1 MLVHRTKGRFLS
13 SVLLVGV
20 FGAIAA
26 VTAAE
31 VGEKVQEGSHSDA
44 PKQDRVV
51 TAVEVGEKAPDF
63 TLPSTMGENIS
74 LSQFQGKKSILIEF
88 YAGDF
93 DPT

>member
-1 MLVHRTKGRFLS
+1 MLAHRIKSLFLS
-13 SVLLVGV
+13 GVLLAGMLGV
-20 FGAIAA
+20 TAV

-31 VGEKVQEGSHSDA
+31 VGEKAQEGSHGNTLQ
-44 PKQDRVV
+44 QDRVV
-51 TAVEVGEKAPDF
+51 TAAEVGEKAPDF
-63 TLPSTMGENIS
+63 TLPSTVGENIS